1 VSRTPRRPAASAGL
15 FRALFPATVAVFS
28 HSFFTRQRLPFFV
41 RFSAEVAA
49 NVHNSAPFRFVVA
62 ATCGPRAAAGSA
74 RVADASLSQLPQ
86 KGRRRLFARFCAS
99 CRRHYQ
105 RAAAVSCRGGGRRPR
120 YRLRFAPALRAE
132 IQRGSSVQQSH
143 TLLLLY
149 SPIFVLAAANQ
160 QQRCAACCGSGCLRL
175 LRCRWLADTSH
186 PSVFSHT
193 QNPPPQKEA
202 GSSWIANAIDACCV
216 AARSALRVSAPVA
229 MAAAN
234 GARPAAPVRLFRCR
248 LDRGPTT
255 CLHLAAWV
263 AWFAHATAPAG
274 MAAPTPSGPP
284 HRLTFGAGSIER
296 TTRSM
301 SLMGSTGEPTRHV
314 CRHGFANGVS
324 RAPSARFWCG
334 GENAKHPHAVTCA
347 GAGCRERQ
355 CLFCLLASAGSAGR
369 CRKSISRRQPL
380 SRRPPLC
387 VPCGYCLR
395 QTPSVPPIGYRERLR
410 SPATGSGAVVRI
422 VGLI

>member
-1 VSRTPRRPAASAGL
+1 M
-15 FRALFPATVAVFS
+15 
-28 HSFFTRQRLPFFV
+28 RQRLPLSF
-41 RFSAEVAA
+41 RFPAEVAG
-49 NVHNSAPFRFVVA
+49 NGHNSAPFRFVVA

-86 KGRRRLFARFCAS
+86 EGSRRLFARFCAS

-149 SPIFVLAAANQ
+149 SPIFVLAAAKQ

-186 PSVFSHT
+186 PSVFHT
-193 QNPPPQKEA
+193 HTEPTPKQKA
-202 GSSWIANAIDACCV
+202 GSSWTAGAVGACCV
-216 AARSALRVSAPVA
+216 SARAALRVSAPVA

-234 GARPAAPVRLFRCR
+234 GARPAASVRLFCVR
-248 LDRGPTT
+248 LDRGHTT

-263 AWFAHATAPAG
+263 ALFAHAPVLLAWLRQRHQARRIGSLFVQAPSSGQHAPCRG
-274 MAAPTPSGPP
+274 SSRQASPRATSAAMAA
-284 HRLTFGAGSIER
+284 
-296 TTRSM
+296 
-301 SLMGSTGEPTRHV
+301 
-314 CRHGFANGVS
+314 ANSVS

-334 GENAKHPHAVTCA
+334 GVNAKHPHDVTCA

-369 CRKSISRRQPL
+369 CRKSISWRQPL
-380 SRRPPLC
+380 FRRPPLC
-387 VPCGYCLR
+387 GPCGYCLR
-395 QTPSVPPIGYRERLR
+395 QTPSVPPIGYARGHRTPDREHGSDCCLR
-410 SPATGSGAVVRI
+410 VKRSCEFHLSSGQGFGGPVC
-422 VGLI
+422 

>member
-1 VSRTPRRPAASAGL
+1 MEAC
-15 FRALFPATVAVFS
+15 FR
-28 HSFFTRQRLPFFV
+28 Q
-41 RFSAEVAA
+41 
-49 NVHNSAPFRFVVA
+49 SAPSRFVVA
-62 ATCGPRAAAGSA
+62 VTCGPRAAAGSA

-105 RAAAVSCRGGGRRPR
+105 RAAAVSYRGGGRRPR

-149 SPIFVLAAANQ
+149 SPIFVLAAATERRGDARLA
-160 QQRCAACCGSGCLRL
+160 RCGLPPLVATSWACAISPTTVCF
-175 LRCRWLADTSH
+175 T
-186 PSVFSHT
+186 HT
-193 QNPPPQKEA
+193 EPTPQKKA
-202 GSSWIANAIDACCV
+202 GSSWIAGAIDACCV
-216 AARSALRVSAPVA
+216 SARAALRVSAPVA

-284 HRLTFGAGSIER
+284 HRLTFRAGSTER
-296 TTRSM
+296 TARSM
-301 SLMGSTGEPTRHV
+301 SRMGSTGEPTRHV
-314 CRHGFANGVS
+314 CRHGVANGVS
-324 RAPSARFWCG
+324 RAPSARFWCR
-334 GENAKHPHAVTCA
+334 PV
-347 GAGCRERQ
+347 GCRFA
-355 CLFCLLASAGSAGR
+355 LVTASDTLAF
-369 CRKSISRRQPL
+369 L
-380 SRRPPLC
+380 
-387 VPCGYCLR
+387 
-395 QTPSVPPIGYRERLR
+395 
-410 SPATGSGAVVRI
+410 
-422 VGLI
+422 